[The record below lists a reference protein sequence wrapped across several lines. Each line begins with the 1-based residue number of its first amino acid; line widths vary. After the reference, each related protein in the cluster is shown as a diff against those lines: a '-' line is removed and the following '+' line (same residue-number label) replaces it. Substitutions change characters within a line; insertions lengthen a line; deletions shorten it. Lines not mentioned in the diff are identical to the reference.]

1 MVWYSNLFKK
11 LRSEEMVHR
20 GDTFQMLLSKLQ
32 AEKPNKMVGAGVE
45 AVLHLSDYEEIPHVQ
60 EHRRSCSKMVGGAKL
75 SLESNNIPARN
86 IQRVQTSLVRT
97 RAQRPHTD

>member
-45 AVLHLSDYEEIPHVQ
+45 AVLHLSDYEEIPHV
-60 EHRRSCSKMVGGAKL
+60 
-75 SLESNNIPARN
+75 
-86 IQRVQTSLVRT
+86 
-97 RAQRPHTD
+97 